1 MFEKTRVW
9 FRKHRKGVLI
19 AATIIAITGTVAIL
33 LINGKKVKVPVKE
46 LAEKTL
52 PEVSK
57 AVKPVENAVNVVK
70 QTAPE
75 AMKVAETVTV
85 EVDGVLKTFPRSE
98 FIRQLH
104 EGWHASAKKI
114 AQAAEMGIELKPGE
128 TIVNACTV
136 TMMAAA

>member
-1 MFEKTRVW
+1 MFERVKAW

-19 AATIIAITGTVAIL
+19 TATILAITGTVAIL
-33 LINGKKVKVPVKE
+33 LINGKKVKMPVKE
-46 LAEKTL
+46 LAEKIV
-52 PEVSK
+52 PEAPK
-57 AVKPVENAVNVVK
+57 AVKPVESAVNVVK
-70 QTAPE
+70 QAAPE
-75 AMKVAETVTV
+75 AAKVAETVTV

-104 EGWHASAKKI
+104 EGWHASAEKI

-136 TMMAAA
+136 TMKTAA